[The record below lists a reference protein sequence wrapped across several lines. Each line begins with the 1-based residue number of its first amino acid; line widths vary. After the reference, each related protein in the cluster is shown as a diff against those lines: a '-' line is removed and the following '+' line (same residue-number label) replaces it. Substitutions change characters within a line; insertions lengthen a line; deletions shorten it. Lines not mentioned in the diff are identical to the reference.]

1 MSGFTLYSLKSF
13 TLVFFTKIYIHK
25 PQQSHPHPLYMRVCE
40 RKFPITQY
48 FSFFATLQHTAK
60 NSSEKVTLY
69 WGFECTLG
77 YARMNITGSR
87 T

>member
-1 MSGFTLYSLKSF
+1 MPGFTLYSLKSF

-25 PQQSHPHPLYMRVCE
+25 PQQSHPHESLWKEIPYYSV
-40 RKFPITQY
+40 FQ
-48 FSFFATLQHTAK
+48 FFVTLQHTTK

-69 WGFECTLG
+69 WGFECTVW
-77 YARMNITGSR
+77 YARTNITGSR